1 MKMTDQTWEFE
12 ISEYPKYARGK
23 VREIYD
29 LDDKLLFIA
38 SDRLSAF
45 DVVLP
50 TPIPG
55 KGKVLTAMSVFWF
68 DYLRDVVPNH
78 FVTANVDEYPEPLQ
92 KYHQMLDGRSM
103 LVTKCQRLDVECIV
117 RGYIT
122 GSLFKEYMTE
132 QDDSFSGEVVV
143 NGISFPDDLRESQ
156 KLPAAI
162 FTPSTK
168 ADSGHDENIS
178 FEDMVRTTG
187 TDVGEKLRQVSI
199 DLYTKASDYARSR
212 GIIIADTKF
221 EFGFKAGELILIDE
235 VLSPDS
241 SRFWP
246 ADEYEV
252 GRSQRSFDKQYVR
265 DWLNSAHWDK
275 TPPGP
280 ALPDD
285 VIRKTSEI
293 YTRALEI
300 LTRR

>member
-1 MKMTDQTWEFE
+1 MTDQTWEFE